1 MKNNEVTKAGSAD
14 DSPGSKAQT
23 ASEERG
29 RGRGPSGGAVQSSK
43 HWLRKRRQGDF
54 PGACG

>member
-1 MKNNEVTKAGSAD
+1 MKNNKVTKAGGAD

-29 RGRGPSGGAVQSSK
+29 HGRGPSGEAVQSSK
-43 HWLRKRRQGDF
+43 HWLRK
-54 PGACG
+54 